1 MEQSRLLIAIV
12 LSFLIFLG
20 WGFFFGDKEKP
31 QQKIPEEIKQAS
43 EETPNTKPIVT
54 NLEKTDVPAPT
65 VTQKS
70 DMDYSTSKGITI
82 NTPLYSAEI
91 SEQGA
96 VFTSFILKKYKENIE
111 DESPFKQLIAVEKGI
126 SVGITGF
133 EADSI
138 DGLKN
143 ALFVRDSEI
152 DSSEIDSIDLISNPG
167 TVSFSWTSSDGVTIR
182 KIYTFSP
189 DTYIIKLDIYVEN
202 RSELSIN
209 DSFFISL
216 IDSEALSKR
225 AYGFEGP
232 SGFIDNK
239 LKQIKTKKISDQNIF
254 PGKIDWIAL
263 QSRYFMS
270 AIIPEKPTNANMKLF
285 LSDGLIESRH
295 IENLS
300 LIKSGTSRKFEY
312 NFYFGPKSTTILNS
326 FGHNLGQAI
335 NFGWFDFIAKPC
347 VQLMNFLYKAIP
359 NYGIA
364 IIILTLITKILLWP
378 LGTKS
383 YKSMNKMKKLQPL
396 MAEIR
401 ERYKGDKKKMN
412 EEVMNLYRTYKV
424 NPAGGCLPM
433 ILQIPVFFALYRML
447 YEAIELRHAPF
458 LLWINDLSA
467 PDRLF
472 SFGFSIPFMEPP
484 YGIPVL
490 TIIMGASM
498 FLQQKMSPAPGDPN
512 QAKIMM
518 LMPIIFTVIFIN
530 FSSGLVLYWLVN
542 NLLSMGQQ
550 YYVSRKYD

>member
-1 MEQSRLLIAIV
+1 
-12 LSFLIFLG
+12 
-20 WGFFFGDKEKP
+20 
-31 QQKIPEEIKQAS
+31 
-43 EETPNTKPIVT
+43 
-54 NLEKTDVPAPT
+54 
-65 VTQKS
+65 
-70 DMDYSTSKGITI
+70 
-82 NTPLYSAEI
+82 
-91 SEQGA
+91 
-96 VFTSFILKKYKENIE
+96 
-111 DESPFKQLIAVEKGI
+111 
-126 SVGITGF
+126 
-133 EADSI
+133 
-138 DGLKN
+138 
-143 ALFVRDSEI
+143 
-152 DSSEIDSIDLISNPG
+152 
-167 TVSFSWTSSDGVTIR
+167 
-182 KIYTFSP
+182 
-189 DTYIIKLDIYVEN
+189 
-202 RSELSIN
+202 
-209 DSFFISL
+209 
-216 IDSEALSKR
+216 
-225 AYGFEGP
+225 
-232 SGFIDNK
+232 
-239 LKQIKTKKISDQNIF
+239 
-254 PGKIDWIAL
+254 
-263 QSRYFMS
+263 
-270 AIIPEKPTNANMKLF
+270 MKLF

>member
-270 AIIPEKPTNANMKLF
+270 ESF
-285 LSDGLIESRH
+285 LK
-295 IENLS
+295 S
-300 LIKSGTSRKFEY
+300 L
-312 NFYFGPKSTTILNS
+312 
-326 FGHNLGQAI
+326 Q
-335 NFGWFDFIAKPC
+335 
-347 VQLMNFLYKAIP
+347 M
-359 NYGIA
+359 
-364 IIILTLITKILLWP
+364 
-378 LGTKS
+378 
-383 YKSMNKMKKLQPL
+383 
-396 MAEIR
+396 
-401 ERYKGDKKKMN
+401 
-412 EEVMNLYRTYKV
+412 
-424 NPAGGCLPM
+424 
-433 ILQIPVFFALYRML
+433 QI
-447 YEAIELRHAPF
+447 
-458 LLWINDLSA
+458 
-467 PDRLF
+467 
-472 SFGFSIPFMEPP
+472 
-484 YGIPVL
+484 
-490 TIIMGASM
+490 
-498 FLQQKMSPAPGDPN
+498 
-512 QAKIMM
+512 
-518 LMPIIFTVIFIN
+518 
-530 FSSGLVLYWLVN
+530 
-542 NLLSMGQQ
+542 
-550 YYVSRKYD
+550 